1 MKNKTEERV
10 FSSSLKIEQRAEG
23 DNKVPMIVGYAAVF
37 DSLSENLGGFR
48 EQIAVGAFD
57 GVLGDDV
64 RCAFN
69 HDPSMILG
77 RTVSGTLRIS
87 VDGTGLRYECDPP
100 DTQVARDLMVSLERK
115 DVDQSSFRF
124 TVDEDSWDEDDDGRV
139 VRTIKKFK
147 RLIDVSPVTYPAYP
161 DTSVA
166 QRSLD
171 EWRDEIKK
179 PEPNSYEDE
188 QRALALQLADVE

>member
-77 RTVSGTLRIS
+77 RTTSGTLRIS

-124 TVDEDSWDEDDDGRV
+124 MVDEDSWDEDDDGRV

-179 PEPNSYEDE
+179 PVPNSYEDE
-188 QRALALQLADVE
+188 QRALALQLAGVE

>member
-57 GVLGDDV
+57 AVLADDV

-77 RTVSGTLRIS
+77 RTTSGTLRIS

-100 DTQVARDLMVSLERK
+100 DTQVARDLMISLERK

-124 TVDEDSWDEDDDGRV
+124 MVDEDSWDEDDDGRV

-166 QRSLD
+166 QRSLGQ
-171 EWRDEIKK
+171 WRDEINK
-179 PEPNSYEDE
+179 PSNDDFEDE
-188 QRALALQLADVE
+188 QRSLALQLAGVE

>member
-1 MKNKTEERV
+1 MTNKPEERV
-10 FSSSLKIEQRAEG
+10 FSSNLKVEQRAEG
-23 DNKVPMIVGYAAVF
+23 DTSVPMIVGYAAVF
-37 DSLSENLGGFR
+37 NSLSENLGGFR
-48 EQIAVGAFD
+48 EQISVGAFD
-57 GVLGDDV
+57 AVLGDDV

-69 HDPSMILG
+69 HDPSMLLG
-77 RTVSGTLRIS
+77 RTSSGTLRIS

-124 TVDEDSWDEDDDGRV
+124 MVDEDSWDEDDDGRV

-171 EWRDEIKK
+171 QWRDEVKK
-179 PEPNSYEDE
+179 PESDSYEDE
-188 QRALALQLADVE
+188 QRALALQLADVD